1 MGPVMGLFH
10 HQYFVTGPRMVE
22 YPVEVQVVP
31 DFQGFRAF
39 QVALEIPVPLHVRIP
54 LLVRMDLRFR
64 MIRMSPQEFHPEVG
78 HSFLEVPVELELPK
92 KIVYFFVI
100 INMFVLLQT
109 FFLFFKRFSIA
120 PETLQDISD
129 NILPEECK
137 AESDNLFPDS

>member
-1 MGPVMGLFH
+1 MDQLVQLELACKKMGPVMGLFH

-39 QVALEIPVPLHVRIP
+39 QVALEIPVLLHVRIP

-92 KIVYFFVI
+92 KIVYF
-100 INMFVLLQT
+100 LT
-109 FFLFFKRFSIA
+109 
-120 PETLQDISD
+120 
-129 NILPEECK
+129 
-137 AESDNLFPDS
+137 